1 MGNCLTVK
9 LINPIS
15 VRDKGKSCHEHLLII
30 ESNLLATSIAG
41 ALGKLQF
48 SFIYFIDR
56 FRGALINE
64 YQDNYSESGSDE
76 SNFEAFE
83 GESHTAEDDDEAE
96 NVALLSSGENGEK
109 GASSVSIVR
118 ETDNRRFFR

>member
-1 MGNCLTVK
+1 M
-9 LINPIS
+9 
-15 VRDKGKSCHEHLLII
+15 RDKGKSCHEHLLII
-30 ESNLLATSIAG
+30 ESNLWATRIHPPLTINSI
-41 ALGKLQF
+41 F
-48 SFIYFIDR
+48 YFIDR